1 MVAIPC
7 DDDCGGS
14 CGYCLASELLGEL
27 DELRGKVATFERMA
41 NAGIARMIERA
52 NSLEG
57 DDQLASAAMAQAVST
72 MLDEGRKLGLFEE
85 PKP

>member
-1 MVAIPC
+1 
-7 DDDCGGS
+7 
-14 CGYCLASELLGEL
+14 
-27 DELRGKVATFERMA
+27 
-41 NAGIARMIERA
+41 MIERA

-85 PKP
+85 PQP